1 MSQLEIV
8 HVCQFL
14 ELESKVYFSTQLKR
28 KTSALKNKEGLC
40 ENKPKDIP
48 LTAGQA
54 RVSNPW
60 LDPRASTYIQI
71 IIVSAGIILGGNCK
85 LIGTFLRQ
93 FFMLIYYMYRS

>member
-71 IIVSAGIILGGNCK
+71 IIVSAGIILGENCK
-85 LIGTFLRQ
+85 WLVL
-93 FFMLIYYMYRS
+93 S

>member
-1 MSQLEIV
+1 MYKENKSILYLSEPKSLHQIYKLSFELVVNMSQLEIV

-60 LDPRASTYIQI
+60 LDPRASTYI
-71 IIVSAGIILGGNCK
+71 
-85 LIGTFLRQ
+85 
-93 FFMLIYYMYRS
+93 